1 MQTYPASTSVWR
13 RLRPLWAG
21 SLIGVALMVLFLTV
35 GSPENWDFS
44 DRTYVHVWEGHMMP
58 IVGFFSGLMLF
69 LWRKARATRC

>member
-1 MQTYPASTSVWR
+1 
-13 RLRPLWAG
+13 
-21 SLIGVALMVLFLTV
+21 MVLFLTV

-44 DRTYVHVWEGHMMP
+44 DRTYVHVWEGQTGSSIGFGDYASVPYMMP